1 MTTATLARRLTLFDA
16 TMIVMG
22 GIVGAGIFMNP
33 SVVARA
39 VSSPAAIVGA
49 WVVGGVLALV
59 GAFIYAELAARR
71 PAIGGQYAY
80 LREAYHPLAA
90 FLYGWTLLLV
100 SQSGG
105 MAAVAMTF
113 ARYFRDLSGSAAS
126 DGAIAALALAC
137 LTIVNCLGVRAGS
150 NVQSA
155 FMALK
160 IGAIALLVVVGA
172 QALPAATT
180 PSREVPASA
189 FAGLTTFG
197 AALVPVLFAFGGW
210 QTASFMAGELRHP
223 RRDLPLGLL
232 VGVSGVIALYVAVNL
247 VCVRALG
254 PAGLAATTAP
264 ASEVMRAAWGEPGA
278 RLIAAGIALS
288 TLGFLSQGLLTAPRV
303 YYAMANDGV
312 FFKSVAAVHPTTHV
326 PVVAIV
332 LQGALATVI
341 ALSGRYDQVLS
352 YVVAID
358 AVFFGLTAAA
368 LFVFR
373 RRDREAGVD
382 EVVAFR
388 VPGHPFTTAA
398 FVAAFWV
405 LVINTVYRF
414 PRNAGAGLLL
424 LAAGVP
430 VFYAWRRFGG
440 ARS

>member
-1 MTTATLARRLTLFDA
+1 MATLARRLTLFDA

-49 WVVGGVLALV
+49 WVAGGVLALA

-71 PAIGGQYAY
+71 PAVGGQYAY

-137 LTIVNCLGVRAGS
+137 LTLVNCLGVRAGS
-150 NVQSA
+150 NAQSA
-155 FMALK
+155 LMALK
-160 IGAIALLVVVGA
+160 IGAVLLLVVSGA
-172 QALPAATT
+172 RALPAA
-180 PSREVPASA
+180 PVASPEA
-189 FAGLTTFG
+189 DAAGLLGRLTMFG
-197 AALVPVLFAFGGW
+197 AALVPVMFAYGGW
-210 QTASFMAGELRHP
+210 QTAGFMSGELRHP
-223 RRDLPLGLL
+223 RRDLPRGLL
-232 VGVSGVIALYVAVNL
+232 IGVIGVVVLYVAVNV

-264 ASEVMRAAWGEPGA
+264 ASDVMRAAWGEPGA

-303 YYAMANDGV
+303 YFAMAQDGV
-312 FFKSVAAVHPTTHV
+312 FFAKVAALHPVTRV

-341 ALSGRYDQVLS
+341 ALSGRYDQVLG

-358 AVFFGLTAAA
+358 ALFFGLTAAA
-368 LFVFR
+368 LVILR
-373 RRDREAGVD
+373 RRDRDSGAD
-382 EVVAFR
+382 DVAFR
-388 VPGHPFTTAA
+388 AAGHPWTTVA
-398 FVAAFWV
+398 FVAAFWW
-405 LVINTVYRF
+405 LAINTVYRF
-414 PRNAGAGLLL
+414 PRNAGAGVLL

-430 VFYAWRRFGG
+430 VYYAWRRFGG
-440 ARS
+440 PRS